1 MKGLTPLLK
10 KEIKEQI
17 KTHRLLIVGGV
28 FLCFG
33 LMAPLLQYF
42 MPQILKMASEQV
54 VVEIPPVTS
63 LTSFT
68 DFASY
73 FGQFGIL
80 IAVLV
85 AMGAIAN
92 ELKHGTAL
100 ITLSKPVSSGAFV
113 YSKFIAISLTL
124 LVSQAIA
131 AAFCFGYTVWLIG
144 EAAALPFIWMNL
156 LMALFLIFCLAL
168 TLVFSSIF
176 KSSLAA
182 GGIAVGTTFALGFL
196 SSLPVIGEYLPSKI
210 IGWGV
215 NLLSGTGESYW
226 GALVLTVVGIFIC
239 LYSSQRILKRKE
251 I

>member
-1 MKGLTPLLK
+1 MKGLIPLLK

-54 VVEIPPVTS
+54 IVELPAATS
-63 LTSFT
+63 LTSFM
-68 DFASY
+68 DYASY

-113 YSKFIAISLTL
+113 NAKFIAISLTL
-124 LVSQAIA
+124 LVSQTVA
-131 AAFCFGYTVWLIG
+131 AVFCFGYTVWLIG
-144 EAAALPFIWMNL
+144 EAAILPFIWMNL
-156 LMALFLIFCLAL
+156 LMALYLIFCLAL
-168 TLVFSSIF
+168 TLIFSSLF

-182 GGIAVGTTFALGFL
+182 GGIAIGTTFAMGFL
-196 SSLPVIGEYLPSKI
+196 SSLPIVGEYLPSKI

-215 NLLSGTGESYW
+215 NLLGGTGETYW
-226 GALVLTVVGIFIC
+226 GAFVITVVGIFIC

>member
-1 MKGLTPLLK
+1 MKGLIPLLK
-10 KEIKEQI
+10 KEIKEQL

-28 FLCFG
+28 FLLFG

-42 MPQILKMASEQV
+42 MPQILEMAGGQIA
-54 VVEIPPVTS
+54 VELPPPTP
-63 LTSFT
+63 LQSFT
-68 DFASY
+68 DFVSY

-100 ITLSKPVSSGAFV
+100 ITLSKPVNSGAFV
-113 YSKFIAISLTL
+113 NAKFIAISLTL
-124 LVSQAIA
+124 LVSQAVA
-131 AAFCFGYTVWLIG
+131 AGFCFGYTVWLID
-144 EAAALPFIWMNL
+144 EATILPFVWMNL
-156 LMALFLIFCLAL
+156 LIALFLIFCLAL
-168 TLVFSSIF
+168 TLVFSSFF

-182 GGIAVGTTFALGFL
+182 GGIAIGITFALGFL

-215 NLLSGTGESYW
+215 NLLNGTGETYW
-226 GALVLTVVGIFIC
+226 GALVVTVVCIFLC
-239 LYSSQRILKRKE
+239 LYFSQRILKRKE

>member
-1 MKGLTPLLK
+1 MKGLIPLLK

-42 MPQILKMASEQV
+42 MPQILKMASDQV
-54 VVEIPPVTS
+54 VVEIPAATS

-68 DFASY
+68 DFVSY

-113 YSKFIAISLTL
+113 NAKFIAISLTL
-124 LVSQAIA
+124 LVSQTVA
-131 AAFCFGYTVWLIG
+131 AVFCFGYTVWLIG
-144 EAAALPFIWMNL
+144 EAAILPFIWMNL
-156 LMALFLIFCLAL
+156 LMASYLIFCLAL
-168 TLVFSSIF
+168 TLVFSSLF

-182 GGIAVGTTFALGFL
+182 GGLAIGTTFGLGIL
-196 SSLPVIGEYLPSKI
+196 SSLPVVGEYLPSKI

-215 NLLSGTGESYW
+215 NLLNGTGETYW
-226 GALVLTVVGIFIC
+226 GALVVTVVCIFLC
-239 LYSSQRILKRKE
+239 LYFSQRILKRKE

>member
-1 MKGLTPLLK
+1 MKGLIPLLK

-17 KTHRLLIVGGV
+17 RTHRLLIVGGV

-54 VVEIPPVTS
+54 VVEIPAATS

-68 DFASY
+68 DFVSY

-113 YSKFIAISLTL
+113 NSKFIAISLTL
-124 LVSQAIA
+124 LVSQTVA
-131 AAFCFGYTVWLIG
+131 AVFCFGYTVWLIG
-144 EAAALPFIWMNL
+144 EAALLPFIWMNL

-168 TLVFSSIF
+168 TLAFSSLF

-182 GGIAVGTTFALGFL
+182 GGIAVGTTFAMGFL
-196 SSLPVIGEYLPSKI
+196 ASLPVIGEYLPSKI

-215 NLLSGTGESYW
+215 NLLSGTGHPYW
-226 GALVLTVVGIFIC
+226 GALVVTVVGIFLC

>member
-1 MKGLTPLLK
+1 MKGLIPLLK

-17 KTHRLLIVGGV
+17 RTNRLLIVGGV

-42 MPQILKMASEQV
+42 LPQIVKMASDQV
-54 VVEIPPVTS
+54 VAEIPAATS

-68 DFASY
+68 DFISY
-73 FGQFGIL
+73 FGQFGVL

-113 YSKFIAISLTL
+113 DAKFIAISLTL
-124 LVSQAIA
+124 LVSQAVA
-131 AAFCFGYTVWLIG
+131 AVFCFGYTVWLIG
-144 EAAALPFIWMNL
+144 QAALLPFIWMNL
-156 LMALFLIFCLAL
+156 LIALFLIFCLAL
-168 TLVFSSIF
+168 TLFFSSLF

-182 GGIAVGTTFALGFL
+182 GGLAIGTTFILGFL
-196 SSLPVIGEYLPSKI
+196 SSLPVIGEFLPSKI

-215 NLLSGTGESYW
+215 SLLVGGGNTYW
-226 GALVLTVVGIFIC
+226 GALAVTVVGIFFC
-239 LYSSQRILKRKE
+239 LYSSQRILKKKE

>member
-10 KEIKEQI
+10 KEIKEQL

-42 MPQILKMASEQV
+42 LPQILKMAGEQV
-54 VVEIPPVTS
+54 VVNIPPPTA
-63 LTSFT
+63 LTSFS
-68 DFASY
+68 DFVSY
-73 FGQFGIL
+73 IGQFGIF

-113 YSKFIAISLTL
+113 NAKFIAMSLTF
-124 LVSQAIA
+124 LVSLAVAAII
-131 AAFCFGYTVWLIG
+131 CFGYTVWLIG
-144 EAAALPFIWMNL
+144 DATILPYVWMNL
-156 LMALFLIFCLAL
+156 LIATFLIFCLAM
-168 TLVFSSIF
+168 TLVFSSLF

-182 GGIAVGTTFALGFL
+182 GGMAIGTIFGLGIL
-196 SSLPVIGEYLPSKI
+196 SSLPLIGDYLPSKI
-210 IGWGV
+210 IGWGI
-215 NLLSGTGESYW
+215 NLLNGTGETYW
-226 GALVLTVVGIFIC
+226 WALGTTVMGIILC
-239 LYSSQRILKRKE
+239 LYLSQRILKHKE

>member
-1 MKGLTPLLK
+1 MKGLIPLLK

-33 LMAPLLQYF
+33 LMAPLVQYF
-42 MPQILKMASEQV
+42 MPQILKMGGEQV
-54 VVEIPPVTS
+54 MVEIPAATS
-63 LTSFT
+63 LISFK
-68 DFASY
+68 DFVSY
-73 FGQFGIL
+73 IGQFGIL
-80 IAVLV
+80 VAILV

-113 YSKFIAISLTL
+113 CSKFIAISLTL
-124 LVSQAIA
+124 LVSQIA
-131 AAFCFGYTVWLIG
+131 AAALCFGYTVWLIG
-144 EAAALPFIWMNL
+144 EAAVLPFIWMNL
-156 LMALFLIFCLAL
+156 LIVLFLIFCVAL
-168 TLVFSSIF
+168 TFVFSSLF

-182 GGIAVGTTFALGFL
+182 GGIALGTNFALGFL
-196 SSLPVIGEYLPSKI
+196 ASLPFIGEYFPSKI

-215 NLLSGTGESYW
+215 NLLGGIGDGYW
-226 GALVLTVVGIFIC
+226 GALVVTVVGIFLC
-239 LYSSQRILKRKE
+239 LYLSQRILKRKE

>member
-54 VVEIPPVTS
+54 VVEIPPATS

-113 YSKFIAISLTL
+113 FSKFVAISLTL
-124 LVSQAIA
+124 LVSQAVA
-131 AAFCFGYTVWLIG
+131 AIFCFGYTVWLIG
-144 EAAALPFIWMNL
+144 EAAVLPFLWMNL

-168 TLVFSSIF
+168 TIVFSSLF

-182 GGIAVGTTFALGFL
+182 GGIAVGTTFTLGFL

-215 NLLSGTGESYW
+215 NLLGGTGETYW
-226 GALVLTVVGIFIC
+226 GALVVTVVGVFVC

>member
-1 MKGLTPLLK
+1 MKGLIPLLK

-17 KTHRLLIVGGV
+17 RTHRLLIVGGV

-33 LMAPLLQYF
+33 LMAPLLQHF
-42 MPQILKMASEQV
+42 LPQILKMAGEQV
-54 VVEIPPVTS
+54 VVNIPPPTA
-63 LTSFT
+63 LTSFS
-68 DFASY
+68 DFVSY
-73 FGQFGIL
+73 IGQFGVM

-124 LVSQAIA
+124 LVSQTIA
-131 AAFCFGYTVWLIG
+131 AVFCFGYTVWLIG
-144 EAAALPFIWMNL
+144 EAAVLPFIWMNL

-168 TLVFSSIF
+168 TLFFSSLF

-182 GGIAVGTTFALGFL
+182 GGIAMGTTFALGFL
-196 SSLPVIGEYLPSKI
+196 ASLPVIGEYLPSKI
-210 IGWGV
+210 IAWGV
-215 NLLSGTGESYW
+215 NLLNGAGDTYW
-226 GALVLTVVGIFIC
+226 GALVVTVVGIFLC
-239 LYSSQRILKRKE
+239 LYFSQRTLKRKE